1 MRALLTV
8 WAKEL
13 IDTFRDRRTVL
24 TSLLMGP
31 LLGPLLLA
39 GMLSMMVSQQ
49 VDRAERRLEL
59 PVAGAEHAPNLVAW
73 LGQQGVD
80 VEAAPADVER
90 AIRRQDLD
98 FVLVVSPDFAEDW
111 RANRPALVEIV
122 HDASRAQQTGVTISR
137 VRGLLARY
145 GAEIGAMRLVARGVH
160 PAVSSPLAV
169 AERDLSTPESRS
181 GMMLSFLPYILIL
194 GAFLGA
200 MHVAMDS
207 TAGERERQS
216 LEPLLATPAARAAIM
231 SGKLAAAASFALIA
245 LALTLAAIVVAFPWM
260 PTDQIGMKIDLG
272 IVSALKMFAVL
283 VPIALFGAALLT
295 LISAFAKSYKEAQS
309 YTSLLLLLPM
319 IPTMVLLVNPVKTEA
334 WMLAVPFLGQNQM
347 IMKLVRGETVGLV
360 EWAIAIGAGLA
371 LAGLVWAMA
380 ARLYQREQLAISA

>member
-1 MRALLTV
+1 MRTILTV
-8 WAKEL
+8 WSKEL
-13 IDTFRDRRTVL
+13 VDTFRDRRTVL

-49 VDRAERRLEL
+49 VDRAERALEL
-59 PVAGAEHAPNLVAW
+59 PVAGGEHAPNLVAW
-73 LGQQGVD
+73 LKREGVV
-80 VEAAPADVER
+80 VEEAPADVDG
-90 AIRRQDLD
+90 AIRSQDED
-98 FVLVVSPDFAEDW
+98 VVLVVSPDFAEDW
-111 RANRPALVEIV
+111 RANRPALVEVV
-122 HDASRAQQTGVTISR
+122 HDASRAQQTGVTIAR
-137 VRGLLARY
+137 VRGLMAQY
-145 GAEIGAMRLVARGVH
+145 SAEIGSMRLIARGIH
-160 PAVSSPLAV
+160 PYVPSPIAV
-169 AERDLSTPESRS
+169 AERDLSTPEARS

-216 LEPLLATPAARAAIM
+216 LEPLLATPSARAAIM

-245 LALTLAAIVVAFPWM
+245 LTLTLAAIVLTFPWM
-260 PTDQIGMKIDLG
+260 PTDKIGMKIDLG
-272 IVSALKMFAVL
+272 LFAALRMFAVL
-283 VPIALFGAALLT
+283 VPMALFGAALLT
-295 LISAFAKSYKEAQS
+295 LISAYAKSYKEAQS

-319 IPTMVLLVNPVKTEA
+319 IPTMVLLVNPVKTEH

-347 IMKLVRGETVGLV
+347 IMKLVRGEAIGAI
-360 EWAIAIGAGLA
+360 EWVIVIGAGLV

-380 ARLYQREQLAISA
+380 ARLYSREQLAISA

>member
-1 MRALLTV
+1 MRAILTV
-8 WAKEL
+8 WTKEL
-13 IDTFRDRRTVL
+13 LDTFRDRRTVL

-49 VDRAERRLEL
+49 VDRAERPLEL
-59 PVAGAEHAPNLVAW
+59 PVAGGEHAPNLIAW
-73 LGQQGVD
+73 LKREGVL
-80 VEAAPADVER
+80 VEEAPADVDG
-90 AIRRQDLD
+90 AIRRQDED
-98 FVLVVSPDFAEDW
+98 VVLVISPDFAEDW
-111 RANRPALVEIV
+111 RANRPALVEVV

-137 VRGLLARY
+137 VRGLMAQY
-145 GAEIGAMRLVARGVH
+145 SSEIGSMRLIARGVH
-160 PAVSSPLAV
+160 PFVPSAIAV
-169 AERDLSTPESRS
+169 AERDLSTPEARS

-245 LALTLAAIVVAFPWM
+245 LTLTLAAIVLTFPLM

-272 IVSALKMFAVL
+272 VVSALRMLAVL

-319 IPTMVLLVNPVKTEA
+319 IPTMVLLVNPVKTEP

-347 IMKLVRGETVGLV
+347 IMKLVRGEVIAPI
-360 EWAIAIGAGLA
+360 EWIIVIGAGLG
-371 LAGLVWAMA
+371 LATIVWIMA
-380 ARLYQREQLAISA
+380 ARLYSREQLAISA